1 MLNDMQLDAIKE
13 VGNIGAG
20 NAATALAEMTSMKI
34 DITVPKVL
42 VEEIEDIPLKLGG
55 SETISVGIYFG
66 IEGDLNGNIILFL
79 PVEGALKMI
88 DIMMFMEQ
96 GTNKEIDEMGQSAL
110 MELGNILASSYLNA
124 LSGLTGTY
132 LLPTPPNYT
141 TETVGGMINNILN
154 NMGLDVDRTIFV
166 ATEFTESSVRVEG
179 GLLFLLTPQSL
190 SKLFSIMGL
199 E

>member
-1 MLNDMQLDAIKE
+1 MLNEMQLDAIKE

-42 VEEIEDIPLKLGG
+42 IEEIDAIPLNLGG
-55 SETISVGIYFG
+55 NSTISVGIYFG

-79 PVEGALKMI
+79 PMEGALKMI

-96 GTNKEIDEMGQSAL
+96 GTSKEIDEMGQSAL

-132 LLPTPPNYT
+132 LLPSPPSYIM
-141 TETVGGMINNILN
+141 ETVGSMVNNILN
-154 NMGLDVDRTIFV
+154 NMGLNVDRTIFV
-166 ATEFTESSVRVEG
+166 ATEFTESSVKVEG
-179 GLLFLLTPQSL
+179 GLLFLLTQESL
-190 SKLFSIMGL
+190 EKLFTIMGL
-199 E
+199 S